1 MPGLHPHEK
10 TADRTSARLSKQALS
25 FFLRR
30 GRTIRNLS
38 HHPFVMAQK
47 KEKVFVTE
55 LLWKPLYYI

>member
-1 MPGLHPHEK
+1 MSGLYPHEK

-47 KEKVFVTE
+47 KES
-55 LLWKPLYYI
+55 LRD